1 MIVRKTG
8 IIVYNSN
15 KQVIRQSDNSKDFFK
30 KFIVEVFTKTSK
42 YVQLYRKTNL
52 CMQWGCINISLKHW
66 SIGNFFLKCDKNSIV
81 TILHI
86 KNMARFK
93 WHIFFFYLLKD
104 RYKDYDGFG
113 AVYLVLSSKRKDR
126 FQQFVARITPYH
138 WRLLAAIWFYNKQT

>member
-52 CMQWGCINISLKHW
+52 CMQWGCINISLKHR
-66 SIGNFFLKCDKNSIV
+66 SATFFEMRQKFHCDNFAHKK
-81 TILHI
+81 
-86 KNMARFK
+86 
-93 WHIFFFYLLKD
+93 Y
-104 RYKDYDGFG
+104 G
-113 AVYLVLSSKRKDR
+113 
-126 FQQFVARITPYH
+126 
-138 WRLLAAIWFYNKQT
+138 

>member
-52 CMQWGCINISLKHW
+52 CMQLGCINTGISLKHR
-66 SIGNFFLKCDKNSIV
+66 SIGNFFLKCDKNFIV
-81 TILHI
+81 T
-86 KNMARFK
+86 NFA
-93 WHIFFFYLLKD
+93 
-104 RYKDYDGFG
+104 YKKYG
-113 AVYLVLSSKRKDR
+113 
-126 FQQFVARITPYH
+126 
-138 WRLLAAIWFYNKQT
+138 